1 MSISLVSS
9 SWTLGNTLPT
19 MPTHSIGNLIVG
31 IATNDNS
38 NIVPS
43 KPSDWTL
50 LWTLGATTSAIA
62 VYYKYAKSNA
72 ETFGTW
78 PNADHVS
85 ATVWSGSPNTIVWP
99 WLISQATGTSTNMN
113 WPAQVLN
120 TFRTDS
126 EDNALLAYGHN
137 RSATNNLGQ
146 ALGTLTNLFEQGDG
160 VNYQVCAKYQLGRTT
175 TWANTILGM
184 GAAVLF
190 RTVMIGFTEQTGY
203 GFTGAGGGLFLP
215 IGFTGGMN
223 E

>member
-1 MSISLVSS
+1 
-9 SWTLGNTLPT
+9 
-19 MPTHSIGNLIVG
+19 MPTHSVGNLIVG
-31 IATNDNS
+31 IGTNDNAS
-38 NIVPS
+38 IIPT
-43 KPSDWTL
+43 KPADWTL

-62 VYYKYAKSNA
+62 VYYKYAQSNA

-78 PNADHVS
+78 TNADHVS

-146 ALGTLTNLFEQGDG
+146 TLGALTNLFEQGDG
-160 VNYQVCAKYQLGRTT
+160 ANYQVCTKYQLGRTT
-175 TWANTILGM
+175 TWANTVLSM
-184 GAAVLF
+184 AASVLF
-190 RTVMIGFTEQTGY
+190 RTVTVGLTEQTGY
-203 GFTGAGGGLFLP
+203 GFTSGGSGGLFLP